1 MSAGDPA
8 VALAGRLG
16 LRPGQRVFF
25 ERAPS
30 ERWVEVPDGTT
41 ILGRAAP
48 ELDVVVTFVLTRRR
62 LAARI
67 AVLRSRLAAGGV
79 LWAAWRES
87 RPGIV
92 SHLTEDRVREV
103 ARAGGLVDGDVM
115 AIDARWSAM
124 RLVVGPEPS

>member
-1 MSAGDPA
+1 MSAGDTA
-8 VALAGRLG
+8 VTLAGRLE
-16 LRPGQRVFF
+16 LRPGQRVLF

-30 ERWVEVPDGTT
+30 QGWVEVPDGTT

-67 AVLRSRLAAGGV
+67 AVLRPRLASGGV
-79 LWAAWRES
+79 LWAAWQES
-87 RPGIV
+87 RPGIA